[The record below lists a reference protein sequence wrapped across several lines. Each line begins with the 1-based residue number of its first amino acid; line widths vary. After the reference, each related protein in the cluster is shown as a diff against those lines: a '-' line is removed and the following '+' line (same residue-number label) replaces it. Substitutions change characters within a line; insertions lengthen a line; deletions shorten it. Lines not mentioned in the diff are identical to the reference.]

1 MSKWRFV
8 IAALIALSGM
18 AEQGYVPLSVTA
30 EGELQVSARNVSVDA
45 ANQVQLLAKVLDQ
58 DGRPVPGLAAGS
70 FFVKAADREFAART
84 VQSVVDAQIAI
95 SSLLVIDTS
104 GSMQGSPLEDARQAA
119 SQYIG
124 IQDPIDSVGVIAF
137 SNDVQVVSDYSK
149 DLGGVQDTL
158 QALSAVGNTS
168 LFEAVVVAS
177 ESISQ
182 RGSGRSVVILLSDG
196 ENFGPS
202 TTTRAQALAAA
213 KASAVPFY
221 VIGIGPSLD
230 QQFLDELSEVTQGE
244 MYLAP
249 SSGQLASIFSRV
261 AEVLRSEYLVTVD
274 LHESGLHGE
283 TEASLEVRIT
293 AGSGQTPITLQLPV
307 VQVQVQRTPVQNVP
321 APLAVPET
329 REAGDNSLLI
339 WVLVALLVVVLSAG
353 AGAYA
358 KQWYDRREPT
368 YGPTPRPPAEPPSHD
383 GAPLVS
389 RESPWAILQ
398 DDSGKDFRFSGL
410 ATLGVDSTCSLRIPV
425 SPTAFGHGEVRVWFT
440 DQRYLIHDISPRSR
454 IRVNGKTVGW
464 CFLSDGDEIE
474 VCGVTLRFLSE
485 GSAPAQRY

>member
-1 MSKWRFV
+1 LSKWRLV
-8 IAALIALSGM
+8 IAALIALVGM
-18 AEQGYVPLSVTA
+18 AEQGYVPPSVTA
-30 EGELQVSARNVSVDA
+30 EGELQVSARNVTVDA
-45 ANQVQLLAKVLDQ
+45 ANQVQFLAKVLDQ
-58 DGRPVPGLAAGS
+58 GGRPVPGLGAGS

-84 VQSVVDAQIAI
+84 VQSVLDAQIAI

-104 GSMQGSPLEDARQAA
+104 GSMEGSPLEDARQAA

-124 IQDPIDSVGVIAF
+124 IQDPIDSVGIIAF
-137 SNDVQVVSDYSK
+137 SKDVQVVADYSK

-177 ESISQ
+177 NSISQ

-213 KASAVPFY
+213 EASAVPFY

-249 SSGQLASIFSRV
+249 SSSQLASIFSRV

-274 LHESGLHGE
+274 LNESGLHGE

-293 AGSGQTPITLQLPV
+293 AGSGQTPITLQLPA

-321 APLAVPET
+321 APLAVTET
-329 REAGDNSLLI
+329 REAGDDSLLI
-339 WVLVALLVVVLSAG
+339 WVLVALLVVVLLAG

-368 YGPTPRPPAEPPSHD
+368 YGATPQPAEPPSRD

-389 RESPWAILQ
+389 REIPRAILE
-398 DDSGKDFRFSGL
+398 DDSGKAFRFSGF

-425 SPTAFGHGEVRVWFT
+425 STTAFGDGEVRIWFT

-464 CFLSDGDEIE
+464 SFLNDGDEIE
-474 VCGVTLRFLSE
+474 VSGVSLRFLSE
-485 GSAPAQRY
+485 GSIPAQRY